1 MGLQEELKMIEAKIR
16 DIYVKEI
23 QPLEDIRQKIQEQ
36 INNEEVDVVVNEDT
50 ITTIK
55 LKYEKS
61 VI

>member
-16 DIYVKEI
+16 EIYKNEI

-36 INNEEVDVVVNEDT
+36 INNEEVEVVVNEDT

-55 LKYEKS
+55 SKYMGEK
-61 VI
+61 

>member
-1 MGLQEELKMIEAKIR
+1 MIEAKIR

-36 INNEEVDVVVNEDT
+36 INNEEVEIVVNEDT

>member
-16 DIYVKEI
+16 NIYINDI

-55 LKYEKS
+55 SKYMGEK
-61 VI
+61 

>member
-16 DIYVKEI
+16 EIYKNEI
-23 QPLEDIRQKIQEQ
+23 QPLEEIRQKIQEQ

-55 LKYEKS
+55 SKYMGEK
-61 VI
+61 